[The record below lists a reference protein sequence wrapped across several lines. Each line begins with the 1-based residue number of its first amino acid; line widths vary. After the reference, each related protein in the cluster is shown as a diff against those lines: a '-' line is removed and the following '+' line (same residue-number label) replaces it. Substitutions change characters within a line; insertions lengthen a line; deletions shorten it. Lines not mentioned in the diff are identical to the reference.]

1 MRLTMLGLISGLFMM
16 GALLTSCG
24 GGGGGGTAESALTV
38 TLNPANGSTQ
48 AASPGPFTCTVSVT
62 SVMPPKGVTITVTAE
77 VDGTST
83 AYYTS
88 SVNNSNTTN
97 TFNITNTP
105 TLQTCVVNVTVV
117 SNTKS
122 TNTYSGSYRYSA
134 K

>member
-24 GGGGGGTAESALTV
+24 GGGGGTAEAALAV
-38 TLNPANGSTQ
+38 TITPNNGSTQ
-48 AASPGPFTCTVSVT
+48 AASPGPFTCTVQVT
-62 SVMPPKGVTITVTAE
+62 STMPPKGVTITVTAE

-88 SVNNSNTTN
+88 SVNNSQVTN

-105 TLQTCVVNVTVV
+105 TLQTCVVNVSVV

-122 TNTYSGSYRYSA
+122 TNTWTGSYRYSA

>member
-1 MRLTMLGLISGLFMM
+1 MRLTIMGAISGLFLM

-24 GGGGGGTAESALTV
+24 GGGGGSAEAALEV
-38 TLNPANGSTQ
+38 TLSPTGNGQTA
-48 AASPGPFTCTVSVT
+48 AASPGPFSCTVQVT

-77 VDGTST
+77 VDGTNT
-83 AYYTS
+83 VYYTG
-88 SVNNSNTTN
+88 SVNNSNTSN

-105 TLQTCVVNVTVV
+105 TLQTCVVNVSVV